1 MIILDTHVW
10 IWWVHGSDK
19 LTEKQSE
26 AIRQNEQGTI
36 GISAISLWEIAK
48 LIEYN
53 RVELSCAIDEW
64 FEQALNYPGVRL
76 LELTP
81 AIAVAS
87 TRLPGN
93 FHQDPAD
100 QIIVATAM
108 LHNTRLLT
116 SDNKIIAYPN
126 VDTVA

>member
-19 LTEKQSE
+19 LSEKQSE
-26 AIRQNEQGTI
+26 AIRQNEKDII

-48 LIEYN
+48 SVEYN
-53 RVELSCAIDEW
+53 RLELSCAIDEW

-81 AIAVAS
+81 AIAIAS
-87 TRLPGN
+87 TRLPGG
-93 FHQDPAD
+93 
-100 QIIVATAM
+100 
-108 LHNTRLLT
+108 
-116 SDNKIIAYPN
+116 SDYRRYSNA
-126 VDTVA
+126 A